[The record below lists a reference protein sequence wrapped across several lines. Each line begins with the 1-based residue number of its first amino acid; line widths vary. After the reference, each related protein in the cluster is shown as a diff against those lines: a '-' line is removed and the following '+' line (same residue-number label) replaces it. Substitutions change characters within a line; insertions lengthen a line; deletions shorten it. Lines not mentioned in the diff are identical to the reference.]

1 MQESFADIVACQM
14 AKNAGYDVGLF
25 INRIEGFIR
34 EFDKPELLK
43 YRLVSERRL
52 KILR

>member
-25 INRIEGFIR
+25 INRIDIR